1 MDDVT
6 SVRPG
11 GTEIDPWVLP
21 LDPEL
26 VPFPELKFE
35 PGLLGLAF
43 EPLLGPGL
51 EPPAG
56 LFPPGLEGVSEQ
68 PP

>member
-1 MDDVT
+1 VC
-6 SVRPG
+6 PG
-11 GTEIDPWVLP
+11 GTEIGAWVLP

-26 VPFPELKFE
+26 VLFPELKFE
-35 PGLLGLAF
+35 PRLFGLEF

-51 EPPAG
+51 EPLSG
-56 LFPPGLEGVSEQ
+56 LLPPGLGGVSEQ

>member
-1 MDDVT
+1 MT
-6 SVRPG
+6 SVCPG
-11 GTEIDPWVLP
+11 GIEIDTWVLA

-26 VPFPELKFE
+26 VLFPELKFE
-35 PGLLGLAF
+35 PGLFGLVF
-43 EPLLGPGL
+43 RPLLGPGL
-51 EPPAG
+51 DPSFG